1 MSYLSLKS
9 LSFKLGDFD
18 LKNITFDVNEGESFV
33 ILGHSGAG
41 KTVILESIAG
51 LHKVNGD
58 VYFNGENITKLVPE
72 KRDIGFVYQDFALF
86 PNMSVR
92 ENILFS
98 AKYKKMNNQN
108 ELLED
113 LIEFL
118 GLQKIIDRRIDN
130 LSGGEKQRV
139 AIARAIFAQPKILLL
154 DEPLSA
160 IDPTFRNAIMK
171 FLKEIHKKYK
181 LTTLH
186 VTHNF
191 REASYL
197 ADKIAIVIDGKVVQV
212 DSANS
217 VLSHP
222 ASLEVAKF
230 LGFKNIFDSILIG
243 ENDGRMFSIDP
254 NEIRVSSQNDLQT
267 DYIFNGLMDECMGI
281 VDHFKLFVDVGEHQ
295 FFIKVLKREHAN
307 CSINRGERLYIG
319 FDRKDIS
326 FI

>member
-9 LSFKLGDFD
+9 LSFGLGDFE
-18 LKNITFDVNEGESFV
+18 LKDITFDVNEGEYFV

-51 LHKVNGD
+51 LHKVEGS
-58 VYFNGENITKLVPE
+58 VHFNNDDITELTPE
-72 KRDIGFVYQDFALF
+72 ERDIGFVYQDFALF
-86 PNMSVR
+86 PNMNVKD
-92 ENILFS
+92 NITFA
-98 AKYKKMNNQN
+98 AKYRKIENQKA
-108 ELLED
+108 LMED

-160 IDPTFRNAIMK
+160 IDPTFRNQIMK

-197 ADKIAIVIDGKVVQV
+197 ADKIAIVINGKVVQV
-212 DSANS
+212 GSANS
-217 VLSHP
+217 VLSAP
-222 ASLEVAKF
+222 ASLEVAEF
-230 LGFKNIFDSILIG
+230 LGFKNIFDASLIG
-243 ENDGRMFSIDP
+243 EEKGKMFSIDP
-254 NEIRVSSQNDLQT
+254 NEILVSSQDNLTND
-267 DYIFNGLMDECMGI
+267 FVFSGVMDECMGI
-281 VDHFKLFVDVGEHQ
+281 VDHFKLYVDVGEHQ
-295 FFIKVLKREHAN
+295 FFIKVLKRDHAN
-307 CSINRGERLYIG
+307 CSIDRGEKLYIG

>member
-18 LKNITFDVNEGESFV
+18 LKNITFDVNEGEYFV

-58 VYFNGENITKLVPE
+58 IYFNGENITKLVPE

-98 AKYKKMNNQN
+98 AKYKKMDNQN

-212 DSANS
+212 DSANR